1 MSRAK
6 TNFKFFQGLEIRLLK
21 FKGFQDA
28 YEPCLQSKQTDI
40 PQTDYQ
46 AKQQVT
52 LLAPPLKFP
61 YQRLSYNPQ
70 CIWFSPQNFA

>member
-21 FKGFQDA
+21 FKSFQDA

-61 YQRLSYNPQ
+61 YCLTTFYPHVQS
-70 CIWFSPQNFA
+70 S